1 MASANYIFLMASA
14 DLPKALIQEFSPE
27 LAKPVSIIVNN
38 IFQSGQWPTHW
49 KLEHVVPIGKVP
61 VPETLDDLRP
71 ISLTPFFS
79 KVAEH
84 FVTKW
89 LLDHIGEKLD
99 FRQYGG
105 QKGNSISHYIIEF
118 LNFILSCQDSD
129 DQIAVLAVMIDFSK
143 AFNRQNHNILIT
155 KLSDMGAPGW
165 LLRIVI
171 AFLEDRRMQVNYK
184 GKLSS
189 VKTLPGGGPQGTIL
203 ALLLF
208 LVLIND
214 IGFEGQLNNAGEIIT
229 SKRNMKTIN
238 EIHLK
243 YVDDLTL
250 AEAINLPEKL
260 IKVPA
265 RPRPDNFH
273 ARTGHALPLENSN
286 VYKQILKTKEYARKN
301 DMQLNYSK
309 TKVITFNPCTSIDFL
324 PSMKFENDEL
334 EVVDEI
340 KLLGMTIRS
349 DLKWTSNTKN
359 MVVKA
364 CKKLWILRRLKKLGA
379 KEIDLLEV
387 YTKQI
392 RCILELAVP
401 AWQGSITQAERVSLE
416 RVQKS
421 ACHIILGD
429 EYVSY
434 RSALKS
440 LNLESLESR
449 RKKLSLKF
457 AIKASKHIKFKSW
470 FRENDQNVNTRHEKP
485 KFRDVRAI
493 HSRFEKSALSY
504 QMSILLHQNRIS
516 SFDKDKFDLFFII
529 VHSVVG
535 TYSNLYL
542 LVSSSAYSLII
553 YPHFQVY
560 QDADNNNNNNNNIG
574 LFSK

>member
-1 MASANYIFLMASA
+1 
-14 DLPKALIQEFSPE
+14 
-27 LAKPVSIIVNN
+27 
-38 IFQSGQWPTHW
+38 
-49 KLEHVVPIGKVP
+49 
-61 VPETLDDLRP
+61 
-71 ISLTPFFS
+71 
-79 KVAEH
+79 
-84 FVTKW
+84 
-89 LLDHIGEKLD
+89 
-99 FRQYGG
+99 
-105 QKGNSISHYIIEF
+105 
-118 LNFILSCQDSD
+118 
-129 DQIAVLAVMIDFSK
+129 MIDFSK

-189 VKTLPGGGPQGTIL
+189 VKTLPGGGLQGTIL

-504 QMSILLHQNRIS
+504 LTKLLNEHYR
-516 SFDKDKFDLFFII
+516 KK
-529 VHSVVG
+529 
-535 TYSNLYL
+535 
-542 LVSSSAYSLII
+542 
-553 YPHFQVY
+553 
-560 QDADNNNNNNNNIG
+560 
-574 LFSK
+574 